1 MERKRKKTYLLI
13 GLGVVAL
20 SATGAAYYFL
30 NRGGTNSEDAD
41 LDFLTETST
50 AQFTLPEPN
59 KASTGS
65 NRSGDDSSNKSN
77 FPLKRGSRGKLVQ
90 QLQEALMNRY
100 GKSVLPKWGAD
111 GSWGSE
117 LDKALTNNN
126 LPTHITKSLFQKFVG
141 GSTGS
146 STSLSNEEAKKV
158 AKNLRLS
165 IIGSDFEM
173 AKRVLGRI
181 KNVSAYKKVAKIF
194 IQQEIYGVR
203 KTIVNGL
210 LVKFNRADQKKQLN
224 TAFHRIGLKYNGQQ
238 WTLSGID
245 SDKNLISVRRSTIWN
260 KNGQSIEIKANTLL
274 GKLIHSNSGVTEF
287 RTFDNKQLFID
298 SKNTAY
304 V

>member
-30 NRGGTNSEDAD
+30 NRGGTNSKDAD

-59 KASTGS
+59 KPSTGS
-65 NRSGDDSSNKSN
+65 NRSGDVSSNKSN

-90 QLQEALMNRY
+90 QLQEALIKRY

-111 GSWGSE
+111 GSWGGE
-117 LDKALTNNN
+117 LDKALTDNNH
-126 LPTHITKSLFQKFVG
+126 PRIVTKSLFQKFVG

-146 STSLSNEEAKKV
+146 SASLSNEGAKKV

-245 SDKNLISVRRSTIWN
+245 SNKNLISVRRSTIWN
-260 KNGQSIEIKANTLL
+260 KDGQSIEIKANTLL